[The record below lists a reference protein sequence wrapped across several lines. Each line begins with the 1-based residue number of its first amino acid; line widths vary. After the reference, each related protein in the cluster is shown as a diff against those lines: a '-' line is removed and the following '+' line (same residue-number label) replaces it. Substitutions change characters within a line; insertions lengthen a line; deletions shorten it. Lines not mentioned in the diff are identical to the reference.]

1 MVPRIIMVATDA
13 SENAKKA
20 ELFAAELA
28 DSMEGAELLLV
39 HTIPPRELPPIT
51 ITDTGAFP
59 AYEAH
64 TTETGAA
71 RLHGEALLE
80 EAKARVEGALAGAD
94 VTVATKLI
102 ENKSPAKG
110 ILDEALATGEC
121 KMIVVGDRGHGG
133 IPGLL
138 LGSVSSQVLHGAH
151 CPVLIVKS

>member
-13 SENAKKA
+13 SDNAKKA
-20 ELFAAELA
+20 EVFAAELA
-28 DSMEGAELLLV
+28 ASMAGAELLLV
-39 HTIPPRELPPIT
+39 HTVSPRELPPIT
-51 ITDTGAFP
+51 ITGTGVLP

-71 RLHGEALLE
+71 RVEGEAMLE
-80 EAKARVEGALAGAD
+80 AAKARVEAALAGAD

-102 ENKSPAKG
+102 ENRSPAKG

-151 CPVLIVKS
+151 CPVVIVKS